1 MKKEDELRN
10 PNSCLNKAAHDE
22 PIFVLRANDPLAAQT
37 VRLWI
42 SMAHQI
48 HNDEKLEEAAHLA
61 ELMQEYRNKQPQ
73 AAPIPTENKKYEIR
87 HVT

>member
-10 PNSCLNKAAHDE
+10 PNSCFNKAAHDE
-22 PIFVLRANDPLAAQT
+22 PIFVLRANDPIAAQT
-37 VRLWI
+37 VRLWVA
-42 SMAHQI
+42 MAHQI
-48 HNDEKLEEAAHLA
+48 HQEEKLEEAQYLANMMEEHL
-61 ELMQEYRNKQPQ
+61 NKQPQ